1 MGKFVTRGHHA
12 QRIEK
17 VMLSRKAKAQRRGE
31 KKSVPRSLGS
41 PASPGKSGAP
51 DKKGPDAPAP

>member
-31 KKSVPRSLGS
+31 KKSVPRSPGI
-41 PASPGKSGAP
+41 PASPGKS